1 MKKQFGLPLM
11 LASALAFSACSSDDV
26 AENGPKDIAALT
38 NGGYVKMSINLP
50 SRSASAFKANDDF
63 NDGLAAEYKV
73 KDATLILFQG
83 NDEASARF
91 HSAYML
97 STNDFNTDG
106 TTTNQVTSTKQLVK
120 SVKGDVV
127 GDNLYALVVL
137 NKNNVIQPQPDHT
150 LKVNSQDFFGNFEQ
164 LQKTVVKN
172 KGVAAF
178 ITDDGY
184 FFMTNAPLA
193 TAKGGTSV
201 TSAPSAAKIKTL
213 VQINQNIYSTEDEA
227 KRKPAADIYV
237 ERGVAKVTMQ
247 TVATGILEDEAYQ
260 GGMNTVSYKV
270 DAWGLDIT
278 NESSYFARVP
288 NTDWNGYTSH
298 HLGTGVVDYRF
309 IGFTNIASTGYATP
323 GTAAPAVNWYR
334 TYWGQDPNYTSAN
347 ASIDFKRLKKNPTS
361 SPTVDYHNLYDSYDN
376 LYESFGSDKPLYCL
390 ENTFDVDNMKQDRS
404 TRVVVRAQLST
415 TGITAGQDFYT
426 VNGGKSTL
434 YSKANLD
441 KMVQKAIFDHADV
454 QRFISNHGGI
464 FSSDKI
470 GLTYSTRDDATGE
483 QKIKDFDVTIGS
495 VSMTSTE
502 KATALDDVNK
512 QIKQITC
519 YEKGYAYYPIIIK
532 HFGKDQTPWG
542 LDKDNNITGT
552 NIYPTTNRD
561 ANYLG
566 RYGVLRNNWYDL
578 EVTGI
583 RTIGSAVVPSRND
596 KYDDELNQYISVK
609 INVLS
614 WAKRTQSEK
623 L

>member
-26 AENGPKDIAALT
+26 AENGPKDISALT
-38 NGGYVKMSINLP
+38 NGGYVKMNIKLP
-50 SRSASAFKANDDF
+50 SRSASDFKANDDF
-63 NDGLAAEYKV
+63 YDGSAKEYAVNDV
-73 KDATLILFQG
+73 TLILFQG
-83 NDEASARF
+83 NDEANARF
-91 HSAYML
+91 HSAYTL
-97 STNDFNTDG
+97 TTGFNTDA
-106 TTTNQVTSTKQLVK
+106 TTNQVTSTKQLVK

-137 NKNNVIQPQPDHT
+137 NKNDVIKPQADHT
-150 LKVNSQDFFGNFEQ
+150 LQVNGQDFFGNFEQ
-164 LQKTVVKN
+164 LQKTVVDN
-172 KGVAAF
+172 NGVAAF
-178 ITDDGY
+178 TGNG

-201 TSAPSAAKIKTL
+201 TSAPSAAEIKTL
-213 VQINQNIYSTEDEA
+213 VKINQNIYSTEDEA
-227 KRKPAADIYV
+227 KSKPAADIYV

-247 TVATGILEDEAYQ
+247 TVATGDLKDEAYK
-260 GGMNTVSYKV
+260 GGMNTVSYTV

-278 NESSYFARVP
+278 NNKSYFARVP
-288 NTDWNGYTSH
+288 QTSWNGYTSQ

-309 IGFTNIASTGYATP
+309 IGSKEIASTGSATP
-323 GTAAPAVNWYR
+323 GTPAPAVNWYR
-334 TYWGQDPNYTSAN
+334 TYWGQDPNYTSVGAT
-347 ASIDFKRLKKNPTS
+347 SDFKRLINNPTS
-361 SPTVDYHNLYDSYDN
+361 SATVDYDK
-376 LYESFGSDKPLYCL
+376 LYESFGNDAPLYCL

-404 TRVVVRAQLST
+404 TRVVVRAKLSSASFP
-415 TGITAGQDFYT
+415 AGEDFYT

-441 KMVQKAIFDHADV
+441 KMVQKAIYDHADV
-454 QRFISNHGGI
+454 KDFINAHGGT

-483 QKIKDFDVTIGS
+483 QKIEDFDVTIGG
-495 VSMTSTE
+495 VAMTSTE
-502 KATALDDVNK
+502 KATALADVNN

-519 YEKGYAYYPIIIK
+519 YKEGYAYYPIIIK

-542 LDKDNNITGT
+542 LDKDNSITGT
-552 NIYPTTNRD
+552 NIYPATNRD

-583 RTIGSAVVPSRND
+583 RTIGSAVIPSRDD
-596 KYDDELNQYISVK
+596 KYDDELNQFISVK

-614 WAKRTQSEK
+614 WAKRTQSEE

>member
-26 AENGPKDIAALT
+26 ADNGSKDISALT
-38 NGGYVKMSINLP
+38 NGGYLKMNIKLP
-50 SRSASAFKANDDF
+50 SRSASDFKANDDF
-63 NDGLAAEYKV
+63 YDGSAKEYAVNDV
-73 KDATLILFQG
+73 TLILFQG
-83 NDEASARF
+83 NDEANARF
-91 HSAYML
+91 HSAYTL
-97 STNDFNTDG
+97 TTGFNTDA
-106 TTTNQVTSTKQLVK
+106 TTNQVTSTKQLVK

-137 NKNNVIQPQPDHT
+137 NKNDVIKPQADHT
-150 LKVNSQDFFGNFEQ
+150 LQINGQDFFGNFKQ
-164 LQKTVVKN
+164 LQKTVVDN
-172 KGVAAF
+172 NGVAAF
-178 ITDDGY
+178 TGNG

-193 TAKGGTSV
+193 TAKGGTSD
-201 TSAPSAAKIKTL
+201 PSAADIKTL

-227 KRKPAADIYV
+227 KKKPAADIYV

-247 TVATGILEDEAYQ
+247 KVATGNLKDEVYN

-278 NESSYFARVP
+278 NNKSYFARVP
-288 NTDWNGYTSH
+288 QTSWNGYTSQ

-309 IGFTNIASTGYATP
+309 IGSKEIASTGSATP
-323 GTAAPAVNWYR
+323 GTPAPAVNYYR
-334 TYWGQDPNYTSAN
+334 TYWGQDPNYESVGATS
-347 ASIDFKRLKKNPTS
+347 DFKLLIKNPTS
-361 SPTVDYHNLYDSYDN
+361 STTVDYDKLYA
-376 LYESFGSDKPLYCL
+376 SFGNDAPLYCL
-390 ENTFDVDNMKQDRS
+390 ENTFNVDNMKQDRS
-404 TRVVVRAQLST
+404 TRVVVRAQLSSASFP
-415 TGITAGQDFYT
+415 AGQDFYT

-434 YSKANLD
+434 YSKENLD
-441 KMVQKAIFDHADV
+441 KMVKKAIYDHTDV
-454 QRFISNHGGI
+454 QNFIKTHPGT

-483 QKIKDFDVTIGS
+483 QKIENFDVTIGGA
-495 VSMTSTE
+495 SMTPTE
-502 KATALDDVNK
+502 KATALADVNN

-542 LDKDNNITGT
+542 LDKDNTITGT
-552 NIYPTTNRD
+552 NIYPATDRD

-583 RTIGSAVVPSRND
+583 RTIGSAVIPSRDD
-596 KYDDELNQYISVK
+596 KYDDELNQFISVK

-614 WAKRTQSEK
+614 WAKRTQSEE

>member
-26 AENGPKDIAALT
+26 ADKDSKDISALT
-38 NGGYVKMSINLP
+38 NGGYVKMNINLP
-50 SRSASAFKANDDF
+50 SRAANGGFRSTDQDGHVSLE
-63 NDGLAAEYKV
+63 DGLEKEYKV

-91 HSAYML
+91 HSAYIL
-97 STNDFNTDG
+97 TDNFTASPG
-106 TTTNQVTSTKQLVK
+106 GNQVSSTKQLVK

-137 NKNNVIQPQPDHT
+137 NKNKVIQPKADHT
-150 LKVNSQDFFGNFEQ
+150 LQVNGQDFFGNFEQ

-172 KGVAAF
+172 KDVDAKGVDAF
-178 ITDDGY
+178 ITKDGY

-193 TAKGGTSV
+193 TVQGGTSK
-201 TSAPSAAKIKTL
+201 PSDAEIKTL
-213 VQINQNIYSTEDEA
+213 VKINQNIYSTEKDA
-227 KRKPAADIYV
+227 KDNPAADIYV
-237 ERGVAKVTMQ
+237 ERGVAKVTMH
-247 TVATGILEDEAYQ
+247 TVVDGNLEDEAYK
-260 GGMNTVSYKV
+260 GGMNAVSYTV

-278 NESSYFARVP
+278 NKSSYFARVS
-288 NTDWNGYTSH
+288 NTGWNEYTSQ

-309 IGFTNIASTGYATP
+309 IGSKEIASTGGSATP

-334 TYWGQDPNYTSAN
+334 TYWGQDPNYASAD
-347 ASIDFKRLKKNPTS
+347 ASNDFEWLVNKPTPS
-361 SPTVDYHNLYDSYDN
+361 AAVDYKLHG
-376 LYESFGSDKPLYCL
+376 SFGDSAPLYCL
-390 ENTFDVDNMKQDRS
+390 ENTFDVNNMKQDRS
-404 TRVVVRAQLST
+404 TRVVVRAKLSSASFP
-415 TGITAGQDFYT
+415 AGEDFYT
-426 VNGGKSTL
+426 VNGGKTTL

-441 KMVQKAIFDHADV
+441 KMVQKAIYDHKDV
-454 QRFISNHGGI
+454 KKFINDHGGT

-483 QKIKDFDVTIGS
+483 QKIQDFDVTIGS
-495 VSMTSTE
+495 NVMTTAE

-519 YEKGYAYYPIIIK
+519 YKEGYAYYPIIIK
-532 HFGKDQTPWG
+532 HFGNDQTPWG
-542 LDKDNNITGT
+542 LDKDNTITGT
-552 NIYPTTNRD
+552 NIYPTANRD

-583 RTIGSAVVPSRND
+583 RTIGSAVIPSRDD

-609 INVLS
+609 INILS

>member
-26 AENGPKDIAALT
+26 AENGSKDISALT
-38 NGGYVKMSINLP
+38 NGGYVKMNIKLP
-50 SRSASAFKANDDF
+50 SRSASDFKANDDF
-63 NDGLAAEYKV
+63 YDGSAKEYAVNDV
-73 KDATLILFQG
+73 TLILFQG
-83 NDEASARF
+83 NDEANARF
-91 HSAYML
+91 HSAYTL
-97 STNDFNTDG
+97 TTGFNTDA
-106 TTTNQVTSTKQLVK
+106 TTNQVTSTKQLVK

-137 NKNNVIQPQPDHT
+137 NKNDVIKPQADHT
-150 LKVNSQDFFGNFEQ
+150 LQVNGQDFFGNFEQ
-164 LQKTVVKN
+164 LQKTVVDN
-172 KGVAAF
+172 NGVAAF
-178 ITDDGY
+178 TGNG

-201 TSAPSAAKIKTL
+201 TSAPSAAEIKTL
-213 VQINQNIYSTEDEA
+213 VKINQNIYSTEDEA
-227 KRKPAADIYV
+227 KSKPAADIYV

-247 TVATGILEDEAYQ
+247 TVATGDLKDEAYK
-260 GGMNTVSYKV
+260 GGMNTVSYTV

-278 NESSYFARVP
+278 NNKSYFARVP
-288 NTDWNGYTSH
+288 QTSWNGYTSQ

-309 IGFTNIASTGYATP
+309 IGSKEIASTGSATP
-323 GTAAPAVNWYR
+323 GTPAPAVNWYR
-334 TYWGQDPNYTSAN
+334 TYWGQDPNYTSVGAT
-347 ASIDFKRLKKNPTS
+347 SDFKRLINNPTS
-361 SPTVDYHNLYDSYDN
+361 SATVDYDK
-376 LYESFGSDKPLYCL
+376 LYESFGNDAPLYCL

-404 TRVVVRAQLST
+404 TRVVVRAKLSSASFP
-415 TGITAGQDFYT
+415 AGEDFYT

-441 KMVQKAIFDHADV
+441 KMVQKAIYDHADV
-454 QRFISNHGGI
+454 KDFINAHGGT

-483 QKIKDFDVTIGS
+483 QKIEDFDVTIGG
-495 VSMTSTE
+495 VAMTSTE
-502 KATALDDVNK
+502 KATALADVNN

-519 YEKGYAYYPIIIK
+519 YKEGYAYYPIIIK

-542 LDKDNNITGT
+542 LDKDNSITGT
-552 NIYPTTNRD
+552 NIYPATNRD

-583 RTIGSAVVPSRND
+583 RTIGSAVIPSRDD
-596 KYDDELNQYISVK
+596 KYDDELNQFISVK

-614 WAKRTQSEK
+614 WAKRTQSEE

>member
-1 MKKQFGLPLM
+1 MKKQFSLPLM

-26 AENGPKDIAALT
+26 AENGPKDISALT
-38 NGGYVKMSINLP
+38 NGGYVKMNIKLP
-50 SRSASAFKANDDF
+50 SRSASDFKANDDF
-63 NDGLAAEYKV
+63 YDGSAKEYAVNDV
-73 KDATLILFQG
+73 TLILFQG
-83 NDEASARF
+83 NDEANARF
-91 HSAYML
+91 HSAYTL
-97 STNDFNTDG
+97 TTGFNTDA
-106 TTTNQVTSTKQLVK
+106 TTNQVTSTKQLVK

-137 NKNNVIQPQPDHT
+137 NKNDVIKPQADHT
-150 LKVNSQDFFGNFEQ
+150 LQINGQDFFGNFKQ
-164 LQKTVVKN
+164 LQKTVVDN
-172 KGVAAF
+172 NGVAAF
-178 ITDDGY
+178 TGNG

-193 TAKGGTSV
+193 TAKGGTSD
-201 TSAPSAAKIKTL
+201 PSAADIKTL

-227 KRKPAADIYV
+227 KKKPAADIYV

-247 TVATGILEDEAYQ
+247 KVATGNLKDEVYN

-278 NESSYFARVP
+278 NNKSYFARVP
-288 NTDWNGYTSH
+288 QTSWNGYTSQ

-309 IGFTNIASTGYATP
+309 IGSKEIASTGSATP
-323 GTAAPAVNWYR
+323 GTPAPAVNYYR
-334 TYWGQDPNYTSAN
+334 TYWGQDPNYESVGATS
-347 ASIDFKRLKKNPTS
+347 DFKLLIKNPTS
-361 SPTVDYHNLYDSYDN
+361 SAIVDYDK
-376 LYESFGSDKPLYCL
+376 LYESFGNDAPLYCL
-390 ENTFDVDNMKQDRS
+390 ENTFNVDNMKQDRS
-404 TRVVVRAQLST
+404 TRVVVRAQLSSASFP
-415 TGITAGQDFYT
+415 AGQDFYT

-434 YSKANLD
+434 YSKENLD
-441 KMVQKAIFDHADV
+441 KMVKKAIYDHTDV
-454 QRFISNHGGI
+454 QNFIKTHPGT

-483 QKIKDFDVTIGS
+483 QKIENFDVTIGG
-495 VSMTSTE
+495 VSMTPTE
-502 KATALDDVNK
+502 KATALADVKN

-519 YEKGYAYYPIIIK
+519 YKEGYAYYPIIIK

-542 LDKDNNITGT
+542 LEKDNTITGT

-583 RTIGSAVVPSRND
+583 RTIGSAVIPSRDD
-596 KYDDELNQYISVK
+596 KYDDELNQFISVK

-614 WAKRTQSEK
+614 WAKRTQSEE

>member
-1 MKKQFGLPLM
+1 MKKQFGFPLM

-26 AENGPKDIAALT
+26 AEKGSKDISALT
-38 NGGYVKMSINLP
+38 NGGYLKMSINLP
-50 SRSASAFKANDDF
+50 SRAANGGLRAAEQDGHVSLE
-63 NDGLAAEYKV
+63 DGLAKEYNV

-91 HSAYML
+91 HSAYIL
-97 STNDFNTDG
+97 TNNFTASPG
-106 TTTNQVTSTKQLVK
+106 GNQVSSTKQLVK

-137 NKNNVIQPQPDHT
+137 NKNNVIQPQADHT
-150 LKVNSQDFFGNFEQ
+150 LLVNGQDFFGNFEQ

-172 KGVAAF
+172 QDVTAKGVAAF
-178 ITDDGY
+178 ITDDDY

-193 TAKGGTSV
+193 TVQGGTSK
-201 TSAPSAAKIKTL
+201 PSDAEIKTL
-213 VQINQNIYSTEDEA
+213 VKINQNIYSTEKDA
-227 KRKPAADIYV
+227 KDNPAADIYV
-237 ERGVAKVTMQ
+237 ERGVAKVTMH
-247 TVATGILEDEAYQ
+247 TVAPSKLEDEAYK
-260 GGMNTVSYKV
+260 GGMNTVSYTV

-278 NESSYFARVP
+278 NKSSYFARVP
-288 NTDWNGYTSH
+288 NTGWNSYTSQ

-309 IGFTNIASTGYATP
+309 IGSKEIASTGGSATP

-334 TYWGQDPNYTSAN
+334 TYWGQDPNYASAD
-347 ASIDFKRLKKNPTS
+347 ASNDFERLVNKSTLS
-361 SPTVDYHNLYDSYDN
+361 AVVDYKLNG
-376 LYESFGSDKPLYCL
+376 SFGDNAPLYCL

-415 TGITAGQDFYT
+415 AGITAGQDFYT
-426 VNGGKSTL
+426 VNGGKTTL

-441 KMVQKAIFDHADV
+441 KMVQKAIYDHADV
-454 QRFISNHGGI
+454 QRFITNHGGT

-470 GLTYSTRDDATGE
+470 VLTYSTRADATGE
-483 QKIKDFDVTIGS
+483 QTIENFDVTIGS
-495 VSMTSTE
+495 TPMTSSE
-502 KATALDDVNK
+502 KATALHDVNN
-512 QIKQITC
+512 QIKHITC
-519 YEKGYAYYPIIIK
+519 YKEGYAYYPIIIK
-532 HFGKDQTPWG
+532 HFGNDQTPWG
-542 LDKDNNITGT
+542 LDKDNAITGT

-561 ANYLG
+561 DNYLG

-583 RTIGSAVVPSRND
+583 RTIGSAVIPSPND
-596 KYDDELNQYISVK
+596 KYDDELNQFISVK

-614 WAKRTQSEK
+614 WAKHKQSEK

>member
-26 AENGPKDIAALT
+26 AENGSKDISALT
-38 NGGYVKMSINLP
+38 NGGYVKMNIKLP
-50 SRSASAFKANDDF
+50 SRSASDFKANDDF
-63 NDGLAAEYKV
+63 YDGSAKEYAVNDV
-73 KDATLILFQG
+73 TLILFQG
-83 NDEASARF
+83 NDEANARF
-91 HSAYML
+91 HSAYTL
-97 STNDFNTDG
+97 TTGFNTDA
-106 TTTNQVTSTKQLVK
+106 TTNQVTSTKQLVK

-137 NKNNVIQPQPDHT
+137 NKNDVIKPQADHT
-150 LKVNSQDFFGNFEQ
+150 LQVNGQDFFGNFEQ
-164 LQKTVVKN
+164 LQKTVVDN
-172 KGVAAF
+172 NGVAAF
-178 ITDDGY
+178 TGNG

-201 TSAPSAAKIKTL
+201 TSAPSADIKTL
-213 VQINQNIYSTEDEA
+213 VKINQNIYSTEDEA
-227 KRKPAADIYV
+227 KSKPAADIYV

-247 TVATGILEDEAYQ
+247 TVATGNLKDEAYK
-260 GGMNTVSYKV
+260 GGMNTVSYTV

-278 NESSYFARVP
+278 NNKSYFARVP
-288 NTDWNGYTSH
+288 QTSWNGYTSE

-309 IGFTNIASTGYATP
+309 IGSKEIASTGSATP
-323 GTAAPAVNWYR
+323 GTPAPAVNWYR
-334 TYWGQDPNYTSAN
+334 TYWGQDPNYASVGATS
-347 ASIDFKRLKKNPTS
+347 DFKRLINNPTS
-361 SPTVDYHNLYDSYDN
+361 SATVDYDK
-376 LYESFGSDKPLYCL
+376 LYESFGNDAPLYCL

-404 TRVVVRAQLST
+404 TRVVVRAKLSST
-415 TGITAGQDFYT
+415 SFPAGQDFYT

-441 KMVQKAIFDHADV
+441 KMVQKAIYDHTAV
-454 QRFISNHGGI
+454 QNFIAAHPGT

-470 GLTYSTRDDATGE
+470 DLTYSTRDDATGE
-483 QKIKDFDVTIGS
+483 QKIEDFDVTIAGPGAGAGA
-495 VSMTSTE
+495 SMTPTE
-502 KATALDDVNK
+502 KATVLADVNN

-542 LDKDNNITGT
+542 LDKDNTITGT
-552 NIYPTTNRD
+552 NIYPATNRD

-583 RTIGSAVVPSRND
+583 RTIGSAVIPSRDD
-596 KYDDELNQYISVK
+596 KYDDELNQFISVK

-614 WAKRTQSEK
+614 WAKRTQSEE

>member
-38 NGGYVKMSINLP
+38 DGGYVKMNIKLP
-50 SRSASAFKANDDF
+50 SRSASDFKANDDF
-63 NDGLAAEYKV
+63 YDGSAKEYAVNDV
-73 KDATLILFQG
+73 TLILFQG
-83 NDEASARF
+83 NDEATARF
-91 HSAYML
+91 HSAYTL
-97 STNDFNTDG
+97 TTGFNTDA
-106 TTTNQVTSTKQLVK
+106 TTNQVTSTKQLVK

-137 NKNNVIQPQPDHT
+137 NKNDVIKPQADHT
-150 LKVNSQDFFGNFEQ
+150 LQVNGQDFFGNFEQ
-164 LQKTVVKN
+164 LQKTVVDN
-172 KGVAAF
+172 NGVAAF
-178 ITDDGY
+178 TGNG

-193 TAKGGTSV
+193 TAKGGTSD
-201 TSAPSAAKIKTL
+201 PSTAEIKTL
-213 VQINQNIYSTEDEA
+213 VKINQNIYSTEDDA
-227 KRKPAADIYV
+227 KSKPAADIYV

-247 TVATGILEDEAYQ
+247 TVATGNLKDEVYN
-260 GGMNTVSYKV
+260 GGMNTVTYKV

-278 NESSYFARVP
+278 NNKSYFARVP
-288 NTDWNGYTSH
+288 QTSWNGYTSH

-309 IGFTNIASTGYATP
+309 IGSKEIASTGSATP
-323 GTAAPAVNWYR
+323 GTPAPAVNYYR
-334 TYWGQDPNYTSAN
+334 TYWGQDPNYESVGATS
-347 ASIDFKRLKKNPTS
+347 DFKLLIKNPTS
-361 SPTVDYHNLYDSYDN
+361 SATVDYDK
-376 LYESFGSDKPLYCL
+376 LYESFGNDAPLYCL

-404 TRVVVRAQLST
+404 TRVVVRAQLSSASFP
-415 TGITAGQDFYT
+415 AGQDFYT

-441 KMVQKAIFDHADV
+441 KMVQKAIYDHADV
-454 QRFISNHGGI
+454 QNFIAAHSGT

-483 QKIKDFDVTIGS
+483 QKIEDFNVTIAGA
-495 VSMTSTE
+495 SMTPTE
-502 KATALDDVNK
+502 KATALADVNN

-542 LDKDNNITGT
+542 LDKDNTITGT

-583 RTIGSAVVPSRND
+583 RTIGSAVIPSRDD
-596 KYDDELNQYISVK
+596 KYDDELNQFISVK

-614 WAKRTQSEK
+614 WAKRTQSEE

>member
-26 AENGPKDIAALT
+26 ADNGSKDISALT
-38 NGGYVKMSINLP
+38 NGGYVKMNIKLP
-50 SRSASAFKANDDF
+50 SRSASDFKANDDF
-63 NDGLAAEYKV
+63 YDGSADEYAVNDV
-73 KDATLILFQG
+73 TLILFQG
-83 NDEASARF
+83 NDEANARF
-91 HSAYML
+91 HSAYTL
-97 STNDFNTDG
+97 TTGFNTDA
-106 TTTNQVTSTKQLVK
+106 TTNQVTSTKQLVK

-137 NKNNVIQPQPDHT
+137 NKNDVIKPQADHT
-150 LKVNSQDFFGNFEQ
+150 LQINGQDFFGNFKQ
-164 LQKTVVKN
+164 LQKTVVDKN
-172 KGVAAF
+172 GVAAF
-178 ITDDGY
+178 TGNG

-193 TAKGGTSV
+193 TAKGGTSD
-201 TSAPSAAKIKTL
+201 PSAADIKTL

-227 KRKPAADIYV
+227 KKKPAADIYV

-247 TVATGILEDEAYQ
+247 KVATGNLKDEVYN

-278 NESSYFARVP
+278 NNKSYFARVP
-288 NTDWNGYTSH
+288 QTSWNGYTSQ

-309 IGFTNIASTGYATP
+309 IGSKEIASTGSATP
-323 GTAAPAVNWYR
+323 GTPAPAVNYYR
-334 TYWGQDPNYTSAN
+334 TYWGQDPNYESVGATS
-347 ASIDFKRLKKNPTS
+347 DFKLLIKNPTS
-361 SPTVDYHNLYDSYDN
+361 SATVDYDKLYA
-376 LYESFGSDKPLYCL
+376 SFGNDAPLYCL
-390 ENTFDVDNMKQDRS
+390 ENTFNVDNMKQDRS
-404 TRVVVRAQLST
+404 TRVVVRAQLSSASFP
-415 TGITAGQDFYT
+415 AGQDFYT

-434 YSKANLD
+434 YSKENLD
-441 KMVQKAIFDHADV
+441 KMVKKAIYDHTDV
-454 QRFISNHGGI
+454 QNFIKTHPGT

-483 QKIKDFDVTIGS
+483 QKIENFDVTIGG
-495 VSMTSTE
+495 VSMTPTE
-502 KATALDDVNK
+502 KATALADVKN

-519 YEKGYAYYPIIIK
+519 YKEGYAYYPIIIK

-542 LDKDNNITGT
+542 LEKDNTITGT

-583 RTIGSAVVPSRND
+583 RTIGSAVIPSRDD
-596 KYDDELNQYISVK
+596 KYDDELNQFISVK

-614 WAKRTQSEK
+614 WAKRSQSEE

>member
-26 AENGPKDIAALT
+26 AENGPKDISALT
-38 NGGYVKMSINLP
+38 NGGYVKMNIKLP
-50 SRSASAFKANDDF
+50 SRSASDFKANDDF
-63 NDGLAAEYKV
+63 YDGSAKEYAVNDV
-73 KDATLILFQG
+73 TLILFQG
-83 NDEASARF
+83 NDEANARF
-91 HSAYML
+91 HSAYTL
-97 STNDFNTDG
+97 TTGFNTDA
-106 TTTNQVTSTKQLVK
+106 TTNQVTSTKQLVK

-137 NKNNVIQPQPDHT
+137 NKNDVIKPQADHT
-150 LKVNSQDFFGNFEQ
+150 LQVNGQDFFGNFEQ
-164 LQKTVVKN
+164 LQKTVVDKN
-172 KGVAAF
+172 GVAAF
-178 ITDDGY
+178 TGNG

-193 TAKGGTSV
+193 TAKGGTSD
-201 TSAPSAAKIKTL
+201 PSAADIKTL

-227 KRKPAADIYV
+227 KKKPAADIYV

-247 TVATGILEDEAYQ
+247 KVATGNLKDEVYN

-278 NESSYFARVP
+278 NNKSYFARVP
-288 NTDWNGYTSH
+288 QTSWNGYTSQ

-309 IGFTNIASTGYATP
+309 IGSKEIASTGSATP
-323 GTAAPAVNWYR
+323 GTPAPAVNYYR
-334 TYWGQDPNYTSAN
+334 TYWGQDPNYASVGATS
-347 ASIDFKRLKKNPTS
+347 DFKWLINNPTS
-361 SPTVDYHNLYDSYDN
+361 SATVDYDK
-376 LYESFGSDKPLYCL
+376 LYESFGNDAPLYCL

-404 TRVVVRAQLST
+404 TRVVVRAKLSSASFP
-415 TGITAGQDFYT
+415 AGEDFYT

-441 KMVQKAIFDHADV
+441 KMVQKAIYDHADV
-454 QRFISNHGGI
+454 QHFINTHGGT

-470 GLTYSTRDDATGE
+470 GLTYSTRVDATGE
-483 QKIKDFDVTIGS
+483 QKIEDFDVTIGG
-495 VSMTSTE
+495 VSMTPTE
-502 KATALDDVNK
+502 KATALADVKN

-519 YEKGYAYYPIIIK
+519 YKEGYAYYPIIIK

-542 LDKDNNITGT
+542 LEKDNTITGT
-552 NIYPTTNRD
+552 NIYPTTNRE

-583 RTIGSAVVPSRND
+583 RTIGSAVIPSRDD
-596 KYDDELNQYISVK
+596 KYDDELNQFISVK

-614 WAKRTQSEK
+614 WAKRSQSEE

>member
-38 NGGYVKMSINLP
+38 DGGYVKMNIKLP
-50 SRSASAFKANDDF
+50 SRSASDFKANDDF
-63 NDGLAAEYKV
+63 NDGLPKEYDV

-83 NDEASARF
+83 DNEATARF

-97 STNDFNTDG
+97 STGFNTDA
-106 TTTNQVTSTKQLVK
+106 TKTNQVTSTEQLVK

-137 NKNNVIQPQPDHT
+137 NKNDVIKPQADHT
-150 LKVNSQDFFGNFEQ
+150 LQVNGQDFFGNFEQ
-164 LQKTVVKN
+164 LQKTVVDN
-172 KGVAAF
+172 NGVAAF
-178 ITDDGY
+178 TGNG

-201 TSAPSAAKIKTL
+201 TSAPSAAEIKTL
-213 VQINQNIYSTEDEA
+213 VKINQNIYSTEDEA
-227 KRKPAADIYV
+227 KSKPAADIYV

-247 TVATGILEDEAYQ
+247 TVATGDLKDEAYK
-260 GGMNTVSYKV
+260 GGMNTVSYTV

-278 NESSYFARVP
+278 NNKSYFARVP
-288 NTDWNGYTSH
+288 QTSWNGYTSQ

-309 IGFTNIASTGYATP
+309 IGSKEIASTGSATP
-323 GTAAPAVNWYR
+323 GTPAPAVNWYR
-334 TYWGQDPNYTSAN
+334 TYWGQDPNYTSVGAT
-347 ASIDFKRLKKNPTS
+347 SDFKRLINNPTS
-361 SPTVDYHNLYDSYDN
+361 SATVDYDK
-376 LYESFGSDKPLYCL
+376 LYESFGNDAPLYCL

-404 TRVVVRAQLST
+404 TRVVVRAKLSSASFP
-415 TGITAGQDFYT
+415 AGEDFYT

-441 KMVQKAIFDHADV
+441 KMVQKAIYDHADV
-454 QRFISNHGGI
+454 KDFINAHGGT

-483 QKIKDFDVTIGS
+483 QKIEDFDVTIGG
-495 VSMTSTE
+495 VAMTSTE
-502 KATALDDVNK
+502 KATALADVND

-519 YEKGYAYYPIIIK
+519 YKEGYAYYPIIIK

-542 LDKDNNITGT
+542 WDKDNSITGT
-552 NIYPTTNRD
+552 NIYPATNRD

-583 RTIGSAVVPSRND
+583 RTIGSAVIPSRD
-596 KYDDELNQYISVK
+596 GTKYDDELNQYISVK

-614 WAKRTQSEK
+614 WAKHTQSEE

>member
-26 AENGPKDIAALT
+26 ADNGPKDISALT
-38 NGGYVKMSINLP
+38 NGGYVKMNIKLP
-50 SRSASAFKANDDF
+50 SRSASDFKANDDF
-63 NDGLAAEYKV
+63 YDGSADEYAVNDV
-73 KDATLILFQG
+73 TLILFQG
-83 NDEASARF
+83 NDEANARF
-91 HSAYML
+91 HSAYTL
-97 STNDFNTDG
+97 TTGFNTDA
-106 TTTNQVTSTKQLVK
+106 TTNQVTSTKQLVK

-137 NKNNVIQPQPDHT
+137 NKNDVIKPQADHT
-150 LKVNSQDFFGNFEQ
+150 LQINGQDFFGNFKQ
-164 LQKTVVKN
+164 LQKTVVDKN
-172 KGVAAF
+172 GVAAF
-178 ITDDGY
+178 TGNG

-193 TAKGGTSV
+193 TAKGGTSD
-201 TSAPSAAKIKTL
+201 PSAADIKTL

-227 KRKPAADIYV
+227 KKKPAADIYV

-247 TVATGILEDEAYQ
+247 KVATGNLKDEVYN

-278 NESSYFARVP
+278 NNKSYFARVP
-288 NTDWNGYTSH
+288 QTSWNGYTSQ

-309 IGFTNIASTGYATP
+309 IGSKEIASTGSATP
-323 GTAAPAVNWYR
+323 GTPAPAVNYYR
-334 TYWGQDPNYTSAN
+334 TYWGQDPNYESVGATS
-347 ASIDFKRLKKNPTS
+347 DFKLLIKNPTS
-361 SPTVDYHNLYDSYDN
+361 SATVDYDKLYA
-376 LYESFGSDKPLYCL
+376 SFGNDAPLYCL
-390 ENTFDVDNMKQDRS
+390 ENTFNVDNMKQDRS
-404 TRVVVRAQLST
+404 TRVVVRAQLSSASFP
-415 TGITAGQDFYT
+415 AGQDFYT

-434 YSKANLD
+434 YSKENLD
-441 KMVQKAIFDHADV
+441 KMVKKAIYDHTDV
-454 QRFISNHGGI
+454 QKFIKTHSGT

-483 QKIKDFDVTIGS
+483 QKIENFDVTIGG
-495 VSMTSTE
+495 VSMTPTE
-502 KATALDDVNK
+502 KATALDDVKN

-519 YEKGYAYYPIIIK
+519 YKEGYAYYPIIIK

-542 LDKDNNITGT
+542 LEKDNTITGT

-583 RTIGSAVVPSRND
+583 RTIGSAVIPSRDD
-596 KYDDELNQYISVK
+596 KYDDELNQFISVK

-614 WAKRTQSEK
+614 WAKRSQSEE

>member
-38 NGGYVKMSINLP
+38 NGGYVKMNIKLP
-50 SRSASAFKANDDF
+50 SRSASDFKANDDF
-63 NDGLAAEYKV
+63 YDGSAKEYAVNDV
-73 KDATLILFQG
+73 TLILFQG
-83 NDEASARF
+83 DDEANARF
-91 HSAYML
+91 HSAYTL
-97 STNDFNTDG
+97 TTGFDPDA

-137 NKNNVIQPQPDHT
+137 NKNDVIKPQADHT
-150 LKVNSQDFFGNFEQ
+150 LQVNGQDFFGNFEQ
-164 LQKTVVKN
+164 LQKTVVDN
-172 KGVAAF
+172 NGVAAF
-178 ITDDGY
+178 TGNG

-193 TAKGGTSV
+193 TAKGGTSD
-201 TSAPSAAKIKTL
+201 PSAAEIKTL
-213 VQINQNIYSTEDEA
+213 VKINQNIYSTETEA
-227 KRKPAADIYV
+227 KNKPAADIYV

-247 TVATGILEDEAYQ
+247 TVATGELKDEVYK

-278 NESSYFARVP
+278 NNKSYFTRVP
-288 NTDWNGYTSH
+288 QTSWNGYTSQ

-309 IGFTNIASTGYATP
+309 IGSKEIASTGSATP
-323 GTAAPAVNWYR
+323 GTPAPAVNWYR
-334 TYWGQDPNYTSAN
+334 TYWGQDPNYTSVGAT
-347 ASIDFKRLKKNPTS
+347 SDFKRLINNPTS
-361 SPTVDYHNLYDSYDN
+361 SATVDYDK
-376 LYESFGSDKPLYCL
+376 LYESFGNDAPLYCL

-415 TGITAGQDFYT
+415 AGITAGQDFYT

-441 KMVQKAIFDHADV
+441 KMVQKAIFDHAKV
-454 QRFISNHGGI
+454 QNFINTHGGT

-470 GLTYSTRDDATGE
+470 GLTYSARVDATGE
-483 QKIKDFDVTIGS
+483 QTIEDFDVTIGG
-495 VSMTSTE
+495 VAMTSAE
-502 KATALDDVNK
+502 KATALTDVNN
-512 QIKQITC
+512 QIKHITC

-532 HFGKDQTPWG
+532 HFGDQTPWG
-542 LDKDNNITGT
+542 LDKDNTITGT
-552 NIYPTTNRD
+552 NIYPTANRVD
-561 ANYLG
+561 NYLG

-583 RTIGSAVVPSRND
+583 RTIGSAVIPSRND

-614 WAKRTQSEK
+614 WAKRTQKEE

>member
-26 AENGPKDIAALT
+26 AENGPKDISALT
-38 NGGYVKMSINLP
+38 DGGYLKMSINLP

-63 NDGLAAEYKV
+63 NDGLAAEYNV

-83 NDEASARF
+83 DDEASARF

-97 STNDFNTDG
+97 STNDFNTNA
-106 TTTNQVTSTKQLVK
+106 TNQVTSTKQLVK

-213 VQINQNIYSTEDEA
+213 VQINQNIYSTETEA
-227 KRKPAADIYV
+227 KSKPAADIYV

-247 TVATGILEDEAYQ
+247 TVATGELKDEVYK
-260 GGMNTVSYKV
+260 GGMNTVTYKV

-288 NTDWNGYTSH
+288 NTAWNGYTSQY
-298 HLGTGVVDYRF
+298 LVDYRF
-309 IGFTNIASTGYATP
+309 IGSKEIASTGSATP
-323 GTAAPAVNWYR
+323 GTPAPAVNWYR
-334 TYWGQDPNYTSAN
+334 TYWGQDPNYTSAD
-347 ASIDFKRLKKNPTS
+347 ASNDFKLLKNNPTS

-376 LYESFGSDKPLYCL
+376 LYESFGNDAPLYCL
-390 ENTFDVDNMKQDRS
+390 ENTFNVNNMKQDRS

-441 KMVQKAIFDHADV
+441 KMVQKAIYDHADV
-454 QRFISNHGGI
+454 QHFINTHTGT
-464 FSSDKI
+464 FSSDQI
-470 GLTYSTRDDATGE
+470 VLTYSGRADATGE
-483 QKIKDFDVTIGS
+483 HTIEDFDVTIGG
-495 VSMTSTE
+495 VAMTTAE
-502 KATALDDVNK
+502 KATALHDVNN
-512 QIKQITC
+512 QIKHITC
-519 YEKGYAYYPIIIK
+519 YKDGYAYYPIIIK
-532 HFGKDQTPWG
+532 HFGDQTPWG
-542 LDKDNNITGT
+542 LDKDNTITGT
-552 NIYPTTNRD
+552 NIYPATNRN

-578 EVTGI
+578 QVTGI
-583 RTIGSAVVPSRND
+583 RTIGSAVIPSRND

-614 WAKRTQSEK
+614 WAKRTQSEE

>member
-26 AENGPKDIAALT
+26 AENGPKDISALT
-38 NGGYVKMSINLP
+38 NGGYVKMNIKLP
-50 SRSASAFKANDDF
+50 SRSASDFKANDKFEDGSADEYAV
-63 NDGLAAEYKV
+63 NDV
-73 KDATLILFQG
+73 TLILFQG
-83 NDEASARF
+83 NDEANARF
-91 HSAYML
+91 HSAYTL
-97 STNDFNTDG
+97 TTGFNTDA
-106 TTTNQVTSTKQLVK
+106 TTNQVTSTKQLVK

-137 NKNNVIQPQPDHT
+137 NKNDVIKPQADHT
-150 LKVNSQDFFGNFEQ
+150 LQINGQDFFGNFEQ
-164 LQKTVVKN
+164 LQKTVVDN
-172 KGVAAF
+172 NGVAAF
-178 ITDDGY
+178 TGNG

-193 TAKGGTSV
+193 TAKGGTSD
-201 TSAPSAAKIKTL
+201 PSTAEIKTL
-213 VQINQNIYSTEDEA
+213 VKINQNIYSTEDEA
-227 KRKPAADIYV
+227 KSKPAADIYV

-247 TVATGILEDEAYQ
+247 TVATGNLKDEVYN

-278 NESSYFARVP
+278 NNKSYFARVP
-288 NTDWNGYTSH
+288 QTSWNGYTSR

-309 IGFTNIASTGYATP
+309 IGSKEIASTGSATP
-323 GTAAPAVNWYR
+323 GTPAPAVNWYR
-334 TYWGQDPNYTSAN
+334 TYWGQDPNYESVGATS
-347 ASIDFKRLKKNPTS
+347 DFKRLINNPTS
-361 SPTVDYHNLYDSYDN
+361 SVTVDYDK
-376 LYESFGSDKPLYCL
+376 LYESFGNDAPLYCL

-404 TRVVVRAQLST
+404 TRVVVRAKLSSASFT
-415 TGITAGQDFYT
+415 PGEDFYT

-441 KMVQKAIFDHADV
+441 KMVQKAIYDHADV
-454 QRFISNHGGI
+454 QHFIKTHTGT

-470 GLTYSTRDDATGE
+470 VLTYSTRDDATGE
-483 QKIKDFDVTIGS
+483 QKIEDFDVTIGG
-495 VSMTSTE
+495 VSMTPTE
-502 KATALDDVNK
+502 KATALADVKN

-519 YEKGYAYYPIIIK
+519 YKEGYAYYPIIIK

-542 LDKDNNITGT
+542 LEKDNTITGT

-583 RTIGSAVVPSRND
+583 RTIGSAVIPSRDD
-596 KYDDELNQYISVK
+596 KYDDELNQFISVK
-609 INVLS
+609 INILS
-614 WAKRTQSEK
+614 WAKRSQSEE

>member
-26 AENGPKDIAALT
+26 AENGPKDISALT
-38 NGGYVKMSINLP
+38 DGGYVKMNIKLP
-50 SRSASAFKANDDF
+50 SRSASAFKANDKF
-63 NDGLAAEYKV
+63 EDGSADEYAV
-73 KDATLILFQG
+73 KDVTLILFQG
-83 NDEASARF
+83 NDEETARF
-91 HSAYML
+91 HSAYIV
-97 STNDFNTDG
+97 SEDFTDTHAG
-106 TTTNQVTSTKQLVK
+106 NQVSSTKQLVK

-137 NKNNVIQPQPDHT
+137 NKNDVIKPQADHT
-150 LKVNSQDFFGNFEQ
+150 LQVNGQDFFGNFEQ
-164 LQKTVVKN
+164 LQKTVVDN
-172 KGVAAF
+172 NGVAAF
-178 ITDDGY
+178 TGNG

-193 TAKGGTSV
+193 TAKGGTSD
-201 TSAPSAAKIKTL
+201 PSAAEIKTL
-213 VQINQNIYSTEDEA
+213 VKINQNIYSTEDEA
-227 KRKPAADIYV
+227 KSKPAADIYV

-247 TVATGILEDEAYQ
+247 TVATGDLKDEAYK
-260 GGMNTVSYKV
+260 GGMNTVSYTV

-278 NESSYFARVP
+278 NNKSYFARVP
-288 NTDWNGYTSH
+288 QTSWNGYTSQ

-309 IGFTNIASTGYATP
+309 IGSKEIASTGSATP
-323 GTAAPAVNWYR
+323 GTPAPAVNWYR
-334 TYWGQDPNYTSAN
+334 TYWGQDPNYTSVGAT
-347 ASIDFKRLKKNPTS
+347 SDFKKLVYNPTS
-361 SPTVDYHNLYDSYDN
+361 SATVDYNK
-376 LYESFGSDKPLYCL
+376 LYESFGNDAPLYCL

-404 TRVVVRAQLST
+404 TRVVVRAKLSSASFT
-415 TGITAGQDFYT
+415 PGEDFYT

-441 KMVQKAIFDHADV
+441 KMVQKAIYDHADV
-454 QRFISNHGGI
+454 QHFINAHGGT

-470 GLTYSTRDDATGE
+470 GLTYSTRADATGE
-483 QKIKDFDVTIGS
+483 QTIEDFDVTIGS
-495 VSMTSTE
+495 GAGSVSMTPTE
-502 KATALDDVNK
+502 KATALADVNN

-519 YEKGYAYYPIIIK
+519 YKEGYAYYPIIIK

-542 LDKDNNITGT
+542 LDKDNSITGT
-552 NIYPTTNRD
+552 NIYPATNRD

-583 RTIGSAVVPSRND
+583 RTIGSAVIPSRDD

-614 WAKRTQSEK
+614 WAKRSQSEE

>member
-26 AENGPKDIAALT
+26 ADKGSKDISALT
-38 NGGYVKMSINLP
+38 DGGYLKMNINLP
-50 SRSASAFKANDDF
+50 SRAANGGLRAAEKDGYVSLE
-63 NDGLAAEYKV
+63 DGLPKEYNV

-91 HSAYML
+91 HSAYIL
-97 STNDFNTDG
+97 TDNFTASPGG
-106 TTTNQVTSTKQLVK
+106 TQVSSTKQLVK

-137 NKNNVIQPQPDHT
+137 NKNKVIQPQADHT
-150 LKVNSQDFFGNFEQ
+150 LQVNGQDFFGNFEQ

-172 KGVAAF
+172 KDVDAKGVDAF
-178 ITDDGY
+178 ITKDGY

-193 TAKGGTSV
+193 TVQGGTSK
-201 TSAPSAAKIKTL
+201 PSDAEIKTL
-213 VQINQNIYSTEDEA
+213 VKINQNIYSTENDA
-227 KRKPAADIYV
+227 RSNPAADIYV
-237 ERGVAKVTMQ
+237 ERGVAKVTMH
-247 TVATGILEDEAYQ
+247 TVTDGKLEDEAYK
-260 GGMNTVSYKV
+260 GGMNDVSYKV

-278 NESSYFARVP
+278 NKSSYFARVP
-288 NTDWNGYTSH
+288 NTGWNEYTSQ

-309 IGFTNIASTGYATP
+309 IGSKEIASTGGSATP

-334 TYWGQDPNYTSAN
+334 TYWGQDPNYASAD
-347 ASIDFKRLKKNPTS
+347 ASNDFEWLVNKPTPS
-361 SPTVDYHNLYDSYDN
+361 AAVDYKLNG
-376 LYESFGSDKPLYCL
+376 SFGDSAPLYCL
-390 ENTFDVDNMKQDRS
+390 ENTFDVNNMKQDRS
-404 TRVVVRAQLST
+404 TRVVVRAKLSSASFP
-415 TGITAGQDFYT
+415 AGEDFYT
-426 VNGGKSTL
+426 VNGGKTTL

-441 KMVQKAIFDHADV
+441 KMVQKAIYDHADV
-454 QRFISNHGGI
+454 QRFITTHGGT

-470 GLTYSTRDDATGE
+470 GLTYSTRAETTGE
-483 QKIKDFDVTIGS
+483 QIIEDFDVTIGS
-495 VSMTSTE
+495 TSMTSSE
-502 KATALDDVNK
+502 KATALDDVKK

-519 YEKGYAYYPIIIK
+519 YKEGYAYYPIIIK

-542 LDKDNNITGT
+542 LDKDNAITGT
-552 NIYPTTNRD
+552 NIYPTANRD

-583 RTIGSAVVPSRND
+583 RTIGSAVIPSRDD
-596 KYDDELNQYISVK
+596 KYDDELNQFISVK

>member
-26 AENGPKDIAALT
+26 AENGGKDISALT
-38 NGGYVKMSINLP
+38 NGGYVKMNIKLP
-50 SRSASAFKANDDF
+50 SRSASDFKANDDF
-63 NDGLAAEYKV
+63 YDGSAKEYAVNDV
-73 KDATLILFQG
+73 TLILFQG
-83 NDEASARF
+83 NDEANARF
-91 HSAYML
+91 HSAYTL
-97 STNDFNTDG
+97 TTGFNTDA
-106 TTTNQVTSTKQLVK
+106 TTNQVTSTKQLVK

-137 NKNNVIQPQPDHT
+137 NKNDVIKPQADHT
-150 LKVNSQDFFGNFEQ
+150 LQVNGQDFFGNFEQ
-164 LQKTVVKN
+164 LQKTVVDN
-172 KGVAAF
+172 NGVAAF
-178 ITDDGY
+178 TGNG

-201 TSAPSAAKIKTL
+201 TSAPSAAEIKTL
-213 VQINQNIYSTEDEA
+213 VKINQNIYSTEDEA
-227 KRKPAADIYV
+227 KSKPAADIYV

-247 TVATGILEDEAYQ
+247 TVATGDLKDEAYK
-260 GGMNTVSYKV
+260 GGMNTVSYTV

-278 NESSYFARVP
+278 NNKSYFARVP
-288 NTDWNGYTSH
+288 QTSWNGYTSQ

-309 IGFTNIASTGYATP
+309 IGSKEIASTGSATP
-323 GTAAPAVNWYR
+323 GTSAPAVNWYR
-334 TYWGQDPNYTSAN
+334 TYWGQDPNYTSGGAT
-347 ASIDFKRLKKNPTS
+347 SDFKRLINNPTS
-361 SPTVDYHNLYDSYDN
+361 SATVDYDK
-376 LYESFGSDKPLYCL
+376 LYESFGNDAPLYCL

-404 TRVVVRAQLST
+404 TRVVVRAKLFSASFP
-415 TGITAGQDFYT
+415 AGEDFYT

-441 KMVQKAIFDHADV
+441 KMVQKAIYDHADV
-454 QRFISNHGGI
+454 KDFINAHGGT

-483 QKIKDFDVTIGS
+483 QKIEDFDVTIGG
-495 VSMTSTE
+495 VAMTSTE
-502 KATALDDVNK
+502 KATALADVNN

-519 YEKGYAYYPIIIK
+519 YKEGYAYYPIIIK

-542 LDKDNNITGT
+542 LDKDNSITGT
-552 NIYPTTNRD
+552 NIYPATNRD

-583 RTIGSAVVPSRND
+583 RTIGSAVIPSRDD
-596 KYDDELNQYISVK
+596 KYDDELNQFISVK

-614 WAKRTQSEK
+614 WAKRTQSEE

>member
-26 AENGPKDIAALT
+26 AENGPKDISALT
-38 NGGYVKMSINLP
+38 NGGYVKMNIKLP
-50 SRSASAFKANDDF
+50 SRSASDFKANDDF
-63 NDGLAAEYKV
+63 YDGSAKEYAVNDV
-73 KDATLILFQG
+73 TLILFQG
-83 NDEASARF
+83 NDETNARF
-91 HSAYML
+91 HSAYTL
-97 STNDFNTDG
+97 TTGFNTDA
-106 TTTNQVTSTKQLVK
+106 TTNQVTSTKQLVK

-137 NKNNVIQPQPDHT
+137 NKNDVIKPQADHT
-150 LKVNSQDFFGNFEQ
+150 LQVNGQDFFGNFEQ
-164 LQKTVVKN
+164 LQKTVVDN
-172 KGVAAF
+172 NGVAAF
-178 ITDDGY
+178 TGNG

-201 TSAPSAAKIKTL
+201 TSAPSAAEIKTL
-213 VQINQNIYSTEDEA
+213 VKINQNIYSTEDEA
-227 KRKPAADIYV
+227 KSKPAADIYV

-247 TVATGILEDEAYQ
+247 TVATGDLKDEAYK
-260 GGMNTVSYKV
+260 GGMNTVSYTV

-278 NESSYFARVP
+278 NNKSYFARVP
-288 NTDWNGYTSH
+288 QTSWNGYTSQ

-309 IGFTNIASTGYATP
+309 IGSKEIASTGSATP
-323 GTAAPAVNWYR
+323 GTPAPAVNWYR
-334 TYWGQDPNYTSAN
+334 TYWGQDPNYTSVGAT
-347 ASIDFKRLKKNPTS
+347 SDFKRLINNPTS
-361 SPTVDYHNLYDSYDN
+361 SATVDYDK
-376 LYESFGSDKPLYCL
+376 LYESFGNDAPLYCL

-404 TRVVVRAQLST
+404 TRVVVRAKLSSASFP
-415 TGITAGQDFYT
+415 AGEDFYT

-441 KMVQKAIFDHADV
+441 KMVQKAIYDHADV
-454 QRFISNHGGI
+454 KDFINAHGGT

-483 QKIKDFDVTIGS
+483 QKIEDFDVTIGG
-495 VSMTSTE
+495 VAMTSTE
-502 KATALDDVNK
+502 KATALADVNN

-519 YEKGYAYYPIIIK
+519 YKEGYAYYPIIIK

-542 LDKDNNITGT
+542 LDKDNSITGT
-552 NIYPTTNRD
+552 NIYPATNRD

-583 RTIGSAVVPSRND
+583 RTIGSAVIPSRDD
-596 KYDDELNQYISVK
+596 KYDDELNQFISVK

-614 WAKRTQSEK
+614 WAKRTQSEE

>member
-38 NGGYVKMSINLP
+38 DGGYVKMNIKLP
-50 SRSASAFKANDDF
+50 SRAASAFKANDNF
-63 NDGLAAEYKV
+63 NDGLAAEYNV
-73 KDATLILFQG
+73 NDVTLILFQG

-97 STNDFNTDG
+97 STNDFNTNA
-106 TTTNQVTSTKQLVK
+106 TNQVTSTKQLVK

-137 NKNNVIQPQPDHT
+137 NKNDVIKPQADHT
-150 LKVNSQDFFGNFEQ
+150 LQVNGQDFFGNFKQ
-164 LQKTVVKN
+164 LQKTVVDN
-172 KGVAAF
+172 NGVAAF
-178 ITDDGY
+178 TGNG

-201 TSAPSAAKIKTL
+201 TSAPSAAEIKTL
-213 VQINQNIYSTEDEA
+213 VKINQNIYSTEDEA
-227 KRKPAADIYV
+227 KSKPAADIYV

-247 TVATGILEDEAYQ
+247 TVATGNLKDEVYK
-260 GGMNTVSYKV
+260 GGMNTVSYTV

-278 NESSYFARVP
+278 NNKSYFARVP
-288 NTDWNGYTSH
+288 QTSWNGYTSQ

-309 IGFTNIASTGYATP
+309 IGSKEIASTGSATP
-323 GTAAPAVNWYR
+323 GTSAPAVNWYR
-334 TYWGQDPNYTSAN
+334 TYWGQDPNYESVGATS
-347 ASIDFKRLKKNPTS
+347 DFKRLINNPTS
-361 SPTVDYHNLYDSYDN
+361 SATVDYDK
-376 LYESFGSDKPLYCL
+376 LYESFGNDAPLYCL

-404 TRVVVRAQLST
+404 TRVVVRAKLSSASFP
-415 TGITAGQDFYT
+415 AGEDFYT

-441 KMVQKAIFDHADV
+441 KMVQKAIYDHADV
-454 QRFISNHGGI
+454 QHFIKTHPGT

-470 GLTYSTRDDATGE
+470 RLTYSTRDDATGE
-483 QKIKDFDVTIGS
+483 QKIEDFDVTIDGAGAS
-495 VSMTSTE
+495 VSMNPTE
-502 KATALDDVNK
+502 KATALADVNN

-552 NIYPTTNRD
+552 NIYPATNRD

-583 RTIGSAVVPSRND
+583 RTIGSAVIPSRDD
-596 KYDDELNQYISVK
+596 KYDDELNQFISVK

-614 WAKRTQSEK
+614 WAKRTQSEE

>member
-26 AENGPKDIAALT
+26 AEKGSKDISALT
-38 NGGYVKMSINLP
+38 NGGYVKMNINLP
-50 SRSASAFKANDDF
+50 SRAANGGFRSTDQDGHVSLE
-63 NDGLAAEYKV
+63 DGLEKEYKV

-91 HSAYML
+91 HSAYIL
-97 STNDFNTDG
+97 TNNFTASPG
-106 TTTNQVTSTKQLVK
+106 GNQVSSTKQLVK

-137 NKNNVIQPQPDHT
+137 NKNNVIQPQADHT

-164 LQKTVVKN
+164 LQKTVVN
-172 KGVAAF
+172 NNGVAAF

-193 TAKGGTSV
+193 TAKGGSSR

-213 VQINQNIYSTEDEA
+213 VQINQNIYSTENEA
-227 KRKPAADIYV
+227 KNKPAADIYV
-237 ERGVAKVTMQ
+237 ERGVAKVTMH
-247 TVATGILEDEAYQ
+247 TVATGNLKDEVYQ
-260 GGMNTVSYKV
+260 GGMNTVSYTV

-278 NESSYFARVP
+278 NKTSYFARVP
-288 NTDWNGYTSH
+288 NTAWNGYTSQ

-309 IGFTNIASTGYATP
+309 IGSNEIASTGSATP
-323 GTAAPAVNWYR
+323 GTTAPTVNWYR
-334 TYWGQDPNYTSAN
+334 TYWGQDPNYASADVIN
-347 ASIDFKRLKKNPTS
+347 DFKQLDDNPTS
-361 SPTVDYHNLYDSYDN
+361 STTVDYDKLYQ
-376 LYESFGSDKPLYCL
+376 SFGNDAPLYCL
-390 ENTFDVDNMKQDRS
+390 ENTFNVDNMKQDRS
-404 TRVVVRAQLST
+404 TRVVVRAQLYT
-415 TGITAGQDFYT
+415 AGITAGQDFYT

-441 KMVQKAIFDHADV
+441 KMVQKAIYDHADV
-454 QRFISNHGGI
+454 QNFITAHGGT

-470 GLTYSTRDDATGE
+470 GLTYSTRVAATGE
-483 QKIKDFDVTIGS
+483 QTIEDFNVTIGS
-495 VSMTSTE
+495 VSMTPAE
-502 KATALDDVNK
+502 KTAALNDVNN
-512 QIKQITC
+512 QIKHITC
-519 YEKGYAYYPIIIK
+519 YKNGYAYYPIIIK
-532 HFGKDQTPWG
+532 HFGDQTPWG
-542 LDKDNNITGT
+542 LDKDNTITGT
-552 NIYPTTNRD
+552 NIYPATNRN

-583 RTIGSAVVPSRND
+583 RTIGSAVIPSRND

-614 WAKRTQSEK
+614 WAKRTQKEE

>member
-26 AENGPKDIAALT
+26 AENGSKDISALT
-38 NGGYVKMSINLP
+38 NGGYVKMNIKLP
-50 SRSASAFKANDDF
+50 SRSASDFKANDDF
-63 NDGLAAEYKV
+63 YDGSAKEYAVNDV
-73 KDATLILFQG
+73 TLILFQG
-83 NDEASARF
+83 NDEATARF
-91 HSAYML
+91 HSAYTL
-97 STNDFNTDG
+97 TTGFNTDA
-106 TTTNQVTSTKQLVK
+106 TTNQVTSTKQLVK

-137 NKNNVIQPQPDHT
+137 NKNDVIKPQADHT
-150 LKVNSQDFFGNFEQ
+150 LQVNGQDFFGNFEQ
-164 LQKTVVKN
+164 LQKTVVDN
-172 KGVAAF
+172 NGVAAF
-178 ITDDGY
+178 TGNG

-193 TAKGGTSV
+193 TAKGGTSD
-201 TSAPSAAKIKTL
+201 PSTAEIKTL
-213 VQINQNIYSTEDEA
+213 VKINQNIYSTEDEA
-227 KRKPAADIYV
+227 KSKPAADIYV

-247 TVATGILEDEAYQ
+247 TVATGNLKDEVYN
-260 GGMNTVSYKV
+260 GGMNTVTYKV

-278 NESSYFARVP
+278 NNKSYFARVP
-288 NTDWNGYTSH
+288 QTSWNGYTSH

-309 IGFTNIASTGYATP
+309 IGSKEIASTGSATP
-323 GTAAPAVNWYR
+323 GTLAPVVNYYR
-334 TYWGQDPNYTSAN
+334 TYWGQDPNYESVGATS
-347 ASIDFKRLKKNPTS
+347 DFKLLIKNPTS
-361 SPTVDYHNLYDSYDN
+361 SATVDYDK
-376 LYESFGSDKPLYCL
+376 LYESFGNDAPLYCL

-404 TRVVVRAQLST
+404 TRVVVRAKLSSASFT
-415 TGITAGQDFYT
+415 PGEDFYT

-441 KMVQKAIFDHADV
+441 KMVQKAIYDHADV
-454 QRFISNHGGI
+454 QHFIKTHTGT

-470 GLTYSTRDDATGE
+470 GLTYSTRSDATGE
-483 QKIKDFDVTIGS
+483 QTIENFDVTIGG
-495 VSMTSTE
+495 VAMTSTE
-502 KATALDDVNK
+502 KATALADVNN

-519 YEKGYAYYPIIIK
+519 YKEGYAYYPIIIK

-542 LDKDNNITGT
+542 LDKDNYITGT
-552 NIYPTTNRD
+552 NIYPATNRD

-583 RTIGSAVVPSRND
+583 RTIGSAVIPSRDD
-596 KYDDELNQYISVK
+596 KYDDELNQFISVK

-614 WAKRTQSEK
+614 WAKRTQSEE

>member
-26 AENGPKDIAALT
+26 AENGPKDISALT
-38 NGGYVKMSINLP
+38 NGGYVKMNIKLP
-50 SRSASAFKANDDF
+50 SRAASDFKANDDF
-63 NDGLAAEYKV
+63 YDGSAKEYAVNDV
-73 KDATLILFQG
+73 TLILFQG
-83 NDEASARF
+83 DDEANARF
-91 HSAYML
+91 HSAYTL
-97 STNDFNTDG
+97 TTGFDPDA

-137 NKNNVIQPQPDHT
+137 NKNDVIKPQADHT
-150 LKVNSQDFFGNFEQ
+150 LQVNGQDFFGNFEQ
-164 LQKTVVKN
+164 LQKTVVDN
-172 KGVAAF
+172 NGVAAF
-178 ITDDGY
+178 TGNG

-193 TAKGGTSV
+193 TAKGGTSD
-201 TSAPSAAKIKTL
+201 PSAAEIKTL
-213 VQINQNIYSTEDEA
+213 VKINQNIYSTETEA
-227 KRKPAADIYV
+227 KNKPAADIYV

-247 TVATGILEDEAYQ
+247 TVATGELKDEVYK

-278 NESSYFARVP
+278 NNKSYFARVP
-288 NTDWNGYTSH
+288 QTSWNGYTSQ

-309 IGFTNIASTGYATP
+309 IGSKEIASTGSATP
-323 GTAAPAVNWYR
+323 GFPAPAVNWYR
-334 TYWGQDPNYTSAN
+334 TYWGQDPNYTSVGAT
-347 ASIDFKRLKKNPTS
+347 SDFKRLINNPTS
-361 SPTVDYHNLYDSYDN
+361 SATVDYDK
-376 LYESFGSDKPLYCL
+376 LYESFGNDAPLYCL

-415 TGITAGQDFYT
+415 VGITAGQDFYT

-441 KMVQKAIFDHADV
+441 KMVQKAIFDHAKV
-454 QRFISNHGGI
+454 QNFINTHGGT

-470 GLTYSTRDDATGE
+470 GLTYSARVDATGE
-483 QKIKDFDVTIGS
+483 QTIEDFDVTIGG
-495 VSMTSTE
+495 VAMTSAE
-502 KATALDDVNK
+502 KATALTDVNN
-512 QIKQITC
+512 QIKHITC

-532 HFGKDQTPWG
+532 HFGDQTPWG
-542 LDKDNNITGT
+542 LDKDNTITGT
-552 NIYPTTNRD
+552 NIYPTANRVD
-561 ANYLG
+561 NYLG

-583 RTIGSAVVPSRND
+583 RTIGSAVIPSRND

-614 WAKRTQSEK
+614 WAKRTQKEE

>member
-26 AENGPKDIAALT
+26 AEKGSKDISALT
-38 NGGYVKMSINLP
+38 NGGYLKMSINLP
-50 SRSASAFKANDDF
+50 SRAANGGLRAAEQDGHVSLE
-63 NDGLAAEYKV
+63 DGLAKEYNV

-91 HSAYML
+91 HSAYIL
-97 STNDFNTDG
+97 TNNFTASPG
-106 TTTNQVTSTKQLVK
+106 GNQVSSTKQLVK

-137 NKNNVIQPQPDHT
+137 NKNNVIQPQADHT
-150 LKVNSQDFFGNFEQ
+150 LLVNGQDFFGNFEQ

-172 KGVAAF
+172 QDVTAKGVAAF
-178 ITDDGY
+178 ITDDDY

-193 TAKGGTSV
+193 TVQGGTSK
-201 TSAPSAAKIKTL
+201 PSDAKIKTL
-213 VQINQNIYSTEDEA
+213 VKINQNIYSTEKDA
-227 KRKPAADIYV
+227 KDNPAADIYV
-237 ERGVAKVTMQ
+237 ERGVAKVTMH
-247 TVATGILEDEAYQ
+247 TVDPGKLEDEAYK
-260 GGMNTVSYKV
+260 GGMNTVSYTV

-278 NESSYFARVP
+278 NKSSYFARVP
-288 NTDWNGYTSH
+288 NTGWNSYTSQ

-309 IGFTNIASTGYATP
+309 IGSKGIASTGGSATP

-334 TYWGQDPNYTSAN
+334 TYWGQDPNYASAD
-347 ASIDFKRLKKNPTS
+347 ASNDFERLVNKSTLS
-361 SPTVDYHNLYDSYDN
+361 AVVDYKLNG
-376 LYESFGSDKPLYCL
+376 SFGDNAPLYCL

-415 TGITAGQDFYT
+415 AGITAGQDFYT
-426 VNGGKSTL
+426 VNGGKTTL

-441 KMVQKAIFDHADV
+441 KMVQKAIYDHADV
-454 QRFISNHGGI
+454 QRFITNNGGT

-470 GLTYSTRDDATGE
+470 VLTYSTRADATGE
-483 QKIKDFDVTIGS
+483 QTIENFDVTIGS
-495 VSMTSTE
+495 TPMTSSE
-502 KATALDDVNK
+502 KATALHDVNN
-512 QIKQITC
+512 QIKHITC
-519 YEKGYAYYPIIIK
+519 YKEGYAYYPIIIK
-532 HFGKDQTPWG
+532 HFGNDQTPWG
-542 LDKDNNITGT
+542 LDKDNAITGT

-561 ANYLG
+561 DNYLG

-583 RTIGSAVVPSRND
+583 RTIGSAVIPSPND
-596 KYDDELNQYISVK
+596 KYDDELNQFISVK

-614 WAKRTQSEK
+614 WAKHKQSEK